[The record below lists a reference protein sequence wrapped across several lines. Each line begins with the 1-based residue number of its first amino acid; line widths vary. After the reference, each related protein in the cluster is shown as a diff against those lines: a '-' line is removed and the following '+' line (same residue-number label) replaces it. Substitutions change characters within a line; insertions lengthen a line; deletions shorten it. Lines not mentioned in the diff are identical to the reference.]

1 MADEDSGRE
10 TESEVAESEEAKTE
24 RKPSP
29 EEIMAR
35 EETEKAV
42 YREIDKINKWQD
54 EIQYAIDSLYREI
67 ENDEK
72 LSEEQQ
78 RVDVTKPRPR
88 FAMDTIRLAI
98 QANKKKMNELLSE
111 INRMHTVQHSNDN
124 SFNGSG
130 SIDAISSDFDT
141 EDKGLGVGLR
151 DYSRALGCFEPMLYR
166 SLSGRYSLS
175 PEEVIRRVEAAD
187 FNNEINSLMSQVDG
201 IRAVIANLESQM
213 RTQATIQSF

>member
-1 MADEDSGRE
+1 MADEDDGGRKME
-10 TESEVAESEEAKTE
+10 DDEHEH
-24 RKPSP
+24 KPTP
-29 EEIMAR
+29 EEIMQRQAV
-35 EETEKAV
+35 EAQV

-54 EIQYAIDSLYREI
+54 EIQYLIDCLYREI

-78 RVDVTKPRPR
+78 RVDATKPRPR

-111 INRMHTVQHSNDN
+111 INRMHTSQHSNDN

-130 SIDAISSDFDT
+130 SITAVSSDFDT

-151 DYSRALGCFEPMLYR
+151 DYSRALGCFETMLYR
-166 SLSGRYSLS
+166 SLSGRYIS
-175 PEEVIRRVEAAD
+175 PEEVIRRVEEAD
-187 FNNEINSLMSQVDG
+187 FNSEINSLRSQVDG
-201 IRAVIANLESQM
+201 IRAVIANLQSEL
-213 RTQATIQSF
+213 RTEASIQSF